1 MYNMETIDY
10 ATKITSSRNY
20 QEGSVVIRKNN
31 DITLNTNI
39 YNKRERIFENG
50 KWIGT
55 KPLIIKSNNNN
66 ENNNQ

>member
-1 MYNMETIDY
+1 METIDY

-20 QEGSVVIRKNN
+20 QEGSVIIRKKN

-50 KWIGT
+50 K
-55 KPLIIKSNNNN
+55 
-66 ENNNQ
+66 